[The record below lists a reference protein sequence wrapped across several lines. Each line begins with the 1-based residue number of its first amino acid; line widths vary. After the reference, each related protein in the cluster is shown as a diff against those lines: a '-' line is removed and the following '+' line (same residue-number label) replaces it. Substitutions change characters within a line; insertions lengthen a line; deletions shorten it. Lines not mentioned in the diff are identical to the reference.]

1 MKKLISDLSDKAR
14 RWAFPGYYANAPLA
28 SKPEIDVDEEV
39 PRYPPYEKGLP
50 VYSTERLMRRQ
61 PEMLIK
67 IRQTFSFPD
76 EDYNRIILPVIE
88 RFASYIHLLPS
99 SEHHHHKGAGGA
111 FRHGLEV
118 AFSAG
123 RSSGA
128 HIFMPEGTPL
138 ERKRVEIRWQAAIF
152 FAGLLHDVGKPVT
165 DVEVVNADGSL
176 MWSPY
181 SETISEWANKH
192 GVERY
197 FLRWK
202 RNRGNEHRILG
213 GSIAQSLIPK
223 HVVHW
228 LNEGGSDIN
237 QTLNLY
243 LSGSE
248 KLKHLLVDLVTKADS
263 ASVERDLVAT
273 GHGKIRD
280 PGFGVPVEQ
289 FVLDAM
295 RRLLADGTWKINEPG
310 ARVWVVSDGVTDGVF
325 VVWKK
330 AVEDIIELLQTDRI
344 QGIPR
349 NPDTLA
355 DVMVER
361 DLAVSKKLGNQ
372 VYRYWPVCPDAL
384 TNNGNPVRLLMLR
397 LQAPSLLFSEPPPYV
412 GAQID
417 PAPAPP
423 QPSGSTGSSTSSP
436 AAALPAAAVQTQGQ
450 VSPAAPKAPP
460 AAGVH
465 CGSCGVVHPNP
476 VSAGAAWT
484 CADCGAVHNALA
496 APAASAAQAAVP
508 AASVIQPVQGPV
520 ASNSTVSKPIVQAP
534 GGKANVPGVT
544 VSKPVVGA
552 PPKSTPKVTTGK
564 APLQPGTRR
573 SPQDDGFWHTTGD
586 EEASLKPRS
595 GAADAVSNAE
605 PPPPAKPPATS
616 SKTAAVAPTARS
628 ELFGKGKAGR
638 LLVAMAED
646 IAGGRANWGESLAQ
660 VDEHLM
666 AKMPEGFVPYLRF
679 ELTDGEPDA
688 QPVELASLLRDA
700 GWIVKDHPDAVTSIR
715 VIAGIKGVVIRKD
728 IAALVEAVAGD
739 GSRPEIEQQ
748 PAPATQP
755 SQQGSSVDKSA
766 LRPMQTTG
774 GPANNNRGGFV
785 GAGTRKDT
793 TTLVEAIAGD
803 GSRSVI
809 EPQPESAALSS
820 LHGSKDEQNA
830 PRPMQTTRGS
840 PDIEAGSKPGVER
853 SQDKPPLFHKAEQ
866 KKGYTQS
873 IEDKRTLIAK
883 EFLAW
888 CRSSPCPDL
897 ITDHGD
903 WRIVPAHVLEAAAK
917 KRQIGVG
924 NFRPAFESLAGVQR
938 TDNDYMI
945 TTQEPSG
952 G

>member
-192 GVERY
+192 GIERY

-228 LNEGGSDIN
+228 LNEGGSEIN

-248 KLKHLLVDLVTKADS
+248 KLKHLLVDLVTKADA

-355 DVMVER
+355 DVMIER

-372 VYRYWPVCPDAL
+372 VYRLWPVCPDAL
-384 TNNGNPVRLLMLR
+384 TNNGSPVRLLMLR
-397 LQAPSLLFSEPPPYV
+397 LQAPSLLFAEPPPYV

-423 QPSGSTGSSTSSP
+423 QPAGTAGLPPSMPATAAQAPAPRSP
-436 AAALPAAAVQTQGQ
+436 AQ
-450 VSPAAPKAPP
+450 VSPAAPKAPSVSS
-460 AAGVH
+460 VH
-465 CGSCGVVHPNP
+465 CATCGVVHPHP
-476 VSAGAAWT
+476 VPAGTAWT
-484 CADCGAVHNALA
+484 CADCGGVHNAP
-496 APAASAAQAAVP
+496 PASTAQAAVP
-508 AASVIQPVQGPV
+508 AASVIQPAHGPV
-520 ASNSTVSKPIVQAP
+520 GSNITVSKPNVQAQ
-534 GGKANVPGVT
+534 GGKINVPGVT

-552 PPKSTPKVTTGK
+552 PPKSMPKVTTGK
-564 APLQPGTRR
+564 APLQPGARR
-573 SPQDDGFWHTTGD
+573 SPQDDGFWHATGD
-586 EEASLKPRS
+586 EVASLKPRA
-595 GAADAVSNAE
+595 GATDAVNNAE
-605 PPPPAKPPATS
+605 PPSPPAKPPATK
-616 SKTAAVAPTARS
+616 SKTSAVAPAARS

-666 AKMPEGFVPYLRF
+666 AKMPEGFVPYRRF
-679 ELTDGEPDA
+679 ERADGDPDA

-715 VIAGIKGVVIRKD
+715 VVAGIKGVVIRKD
-728 IAALVEAVAGD
+728 VAALVEAVAGD
-739 GSRPEIEQQ
+739 GSRPEIEQP
-748 PAPATQP
+748 PAPAAQP
-755 SQQGSSVDKSA
+755 SRQGSSADKNTVHP
-766 LRPMQTTG
+766 LQTTG
-774 GPANNNRGGFV
+774 RAANKSRGGSV
-785 GAGTRKDT
+785 GAVTRKDT
-793 TTLVEAIAGD
+793 AGLVAEIAGD
-803 GSRSVI
+803 AGRPMSEQHSEPSGQPAGKDSMPHQSVQRRTQTTSPPPTVGTVVKPVVQGD
-809 EPQPESAALSS
+809 ERRLPLA
-820 LHGSKDEQNA
+820 HKVEQNKKTMPKGDDPA
-830 PRPMQTTRGS
+830 
-840 PDIEAGSKPGVER
+840 
-853 SQDKPPLFHKAEQ
+853 KAAAE
-866 KKGYTQS
+866 K
-873 IEDKRTLIAK
+873 
-883 EFLAW
+883 FLAW
-888 CRSSPCPDL
+888 CRSTPCPEL
-897 ITDHGD
+897 VLDHGD
-903 WRIVPAHVLEAAAK
+903 WRIVPLRLLDGSVRNHGIELSLVHS
-917 KRQIGVG
+917 
-924 NFRPAFESLAGVQR
+924 AFENLKGVQR
-938 TDNDYMI
+938 NDSEYMI
-945 TTQEPSG
+945 TTQEPNG

>member
-1 MKKLISDLSDKAR
+1 MKKWISALSNNAL

-61 PEMLIK
+61 PEMLVK

-76 EDYNRIILPVIE
+76 EDYNRIIMPVIE

-192 GVERY
+192 GIERY

-223 HVVHW
+223 NVVHW

-330 AVEDIIELLQTDRI
+330 AVDDIIELLQTDRI

-349 NPDTLA
+349 NPETLA
-355 DVMVER
+355 DVMIER

-423 QPSGSTGSSTSSP
+423 QPSGSTGLPTSSP
-436 AAALPAAAVQTQGQ
+436 AAAAQTQAQ
-450 VSPAAPKAPP
+450 VSL

-465 CGSCGVVHPNP
+465 CGSCGVVHPHP
-476 VSAGAAWT
+476 VPAGAAWT

-496 APAASAAQAAVP
+496 TPPASAAQAAVL
-508 AASVIQPVQGPV
+508 AASVIQPAQGPV
-520 ASNSTVSKPIVQAP
+520 ASNITVSKPNVQAQ
-534 GGKANVPGVT
+534 GGKAKVPGVT
-544 VSKPVVGA
+544 VNKPVVGA

-573 SPQDDGFWHTTGD
+573 SPQDDGFWHATGD
-586 EEASLKPRS
+586 EEASLEPRV
-595 GAADAVSNAE
+595 GAADAVNNAE
-605 PPPPAKPPATS
+605 PSSPPAKPPAAS

-646 IAGGRANWGESLAQ
+646 IAGGRSNWGECLAQ

-700 GWIVKDHPDAVTSIR
+700 GWIVKEHPDAVTSIR

-739 GSRPEIEQQ
+739 GSCPEIEQQ
-748 PAPATQP
+748 PAPAAQP
-755 SQQGSSVDKSA
+755 SRQGSSADKNTVHP
-766 LRPMQTTG
+766 LQTTG
-774 GPANNNRGGFV
+774 RAANNSRGGSV
-785 GAGTRKDT
+785 GAVTRKDT
-793 TTLVEAIAGD
+793 AGLVAEIAGD
-803 GSRSVI
+803 AGRPMSEQQS
-809 EPQPESAALSS
+809 EPSGQPA
-820 LHGSKDEQNA
+820 GKDSMPHQSGQRRTQTTSPPPTVGTVVKPVVQRDERRPPLAHKVEQNKKTMPKDDDPA
-830 PRPMQTTRGS
+830 
-840 PDIEAGSKPGVER
+840 
-853 SQDKPPLFHKAEQ
+853 KAAAE
-866 KKGYTQS
+866 K
-873 IEDKRTLIAK
+873 
-883 EFLAW
+883 FLAW
-888 CRSSPCPDL
+888 CRSTPCPEL
-897 ITDHGD
+897 VLDHGD
-903 WRIVPAHVLEAAAK
+903 WRIVPLRLLDGSVRNHGIELSLVHS
-917 KRQIGVG
+917 
-924 NFRPAFESLAGVQR
+924 AFENLNGVQR
-938 TDNDYMI
+938 NDSEYMI
-945 TTQEPSG
+945 TTQEPNG

>member
-1 MKKLISDLSDKAR
+1 MKKLISDLSDRAL

-138 ERKRVEIRWQAAIF
+138 ERKGVEIRWQAAIF

-192 GVERY
+192 GIERY

-355 DVMVER
+355 DVMIER

-372 VYRYWPVCPDAL
+372 VYRYWPVCPDVL
-384 TNNGNPVRLLMLR
+384 TNNGSPVRLLMLR
-397 LQAPSLLFSEPPPYV
+397 LQAPSLLFAEPPPYV

-417 PAPAPP
+417 PAPAPS
-423 QPSGSTGSSTSSP
+423 QPAGTAGLPPSMPATAAQAPVPRSP
-436 AAALPAAAVQTQGQ
+436 AQ
-450 VSPAAPKAPP
+450 VSPAAPKAPS
-460 AAGVH
+460 ASGVH
-465 CGSCGVVHPNP
+465 CATCGVVQPHPVP
-476 VSAGAAWT
+476 VGTAWT
-484 CADCGAVHNALA
+484 CADCGGVHNAP
-496 APAASAAQAAVP
+496 PASTAQAAVP
-508 AASVIQPVQGPV
+508 AASVIQPAQGPV
-520 ASNSTVSKPIVQAP
+520 ASNITVSKPNVQAQ
-534 GGKANVPGVT
+534 GGKVNVPSVT
-544 VSKPVVGA
+544 VKKPEGGVL
-552 PPKSTPKVTTGK
+552 PKSAPKVTTGK
-564 APLQPGTRR
+564 APLQPGIRR
-573 SPQDDGFWHTTGD
+573 SPQDDGFWHTTEH
-586 EEASLKPRS
+586 EEASLRPRA
-595 GAADAVSNAE
+595 GTAEAVNDAE
-605 PPPPAKPPATS
+605 PPSPPATPPATNA
-616 SKTAAVAPTARS
+616 KTAAVASAARS
-628 ELFGKGKAGR
+628 ELLGMGQAGR

-646 IAGGRANWGESLAQ
+646 IAGGRSNWGECLVQ
-660 VDEHLM
+660 LDEHLM
-666 AKMPEGFVPYLRF
+666 AKMPEGFVPYRRF
-679 ELTDGEPDA
+679 ARTDGEPDA
-688 QPVELASLLRDA
+688 QPIELATLLRDA
-700 GWIVKDHPDAVTSIR
+700 GWIVKEHRDAVTSMR
-715 VIAGIKGVVIRKD
+715 VIAGIRGVVIRRD

-739 GSRPEIEQQ
+739 GSRPDPQQQAELEVGPSRQSTKPEQST
-748 PAPATQP
+748 P
-755 SQQGSSVDKSA
+755 
-766 LRPMQTTG
+766 RPTQTTG
-774 GPANNNRGGFV
+774 RSSNREL
-785 GAGTRKDT
+785 AGTAGVAIQQGT
-793 TTLVEAIAGD
+793 VALAEAVAGD
-803 GSRSVI
+803 GRRPVI
-809 EPQPESAALSS
+809 KQQPQTAAQSS
-820 LHGSKDEQNA
+820 LHGNKPERSA
-830 PRPMQTTRGS
+830 LRPMQTTRGS
-840 PDIEAGSKPGVER
+840 PDIEASSEPVVAR
-853 SQDKPPLFHKAEQ
+853 SQANPSLSHKVEEH
-866 KKGYTQS
+866 KKSSARG
-873 IEDKRTLIAK
+873 EDRIAK
-883 EFLAW
+883 IAAEFLSW
-888 CRSSPCPDL
+888 CRSTPSPDQ
-897 ITDHGD
+897 IIDHGD
-903 WRIVPAHVLEAAAK
+903 WRIVPFPVLEAAAK
-917 KRQIGVG
+917 KRKVGIG

-945 TTQEPSG
+945 TTQEPNG

>member
-1 MKKLISDLSDKAR
+1 MKKWISALSNNAL

-76 EDYNRIILPVIE
+76 EDYNRIIMPVIE

-192 GVERY
+192 GIERY

-223 HVVHW
+223 NVVHW

-273 GHGKIRD
+273 GHGKVRD

-423 QPSGSTGSSTSSP
+423 QPSGSTGSPTSSP
-436 AAALPAAAVQTQGQ
+436 AAAAQTQAQ
-450 VSPAAPKAPP
+450 VSL

-465 CGSCGVVHPNP
+465 CGSCGVVHPHP
-476 VSAGAAWT
+476 VPAGAAWT

-496 APAASAAQAAVP
+496 APPASAAQAAVLV
-508 AASVIQPVQGPV
+508 ASVIQPAQGPV
-520 ASNSTVSKPIVQAP
+520 ASNITVSKPNVQAQ
-534 GGKANVPGVT
+534 GGKAKVPGVT
-544 VSKPVVGA
+544 VNKPVVGA

-564 APLQPGTRR
+564 APLQPGTGR
-573 SPQDDGFWHTTGD
+573 SPQDDGFWHATGD
-586 EEASLKPRS
+586 EEASLEPRV
-595 GAADAVSNAE
+595 GAADAVNNAE
-605 PPPPAKPPATS
+605 PSSPPAKPPAAS

-646 IAGGRANWGESLAQ
+646 IAGGRSNWGECLAQ

-700 GWIVKDHPDAVTSIR
+700 GWIVKEHPDAVTSIR

-739 GSRPEIEQQ
+739 GSRPETEQQ
-748 PAPATQP
+748 PVPAAKP
-755 SQQGSSVDKSA
+755 SRQGSNAEMSTP
-766 LRPMQTTG
+766 RPMQTTG
-774 GPANNNRGGFV
+774 GPANNNRDGSV
-785 GAGTRKDT
+785 GAGTQKDT
-793 TTLVEAIAGD
+793 AALVEAVAGD

-809 EPQPESAALSS
+809 EQQPESAALSS
-820 LHGSKDEQNA
+820 LHGSNPDQSA
-830 PRPMQTTRGS
+830 PRPMQTTCGS
-840 PDIEAGSKPGVER
+840 PGIEAGTKPVVVR
-853 SQDKPPLFHKAEQ
+853 CQTKQLPSHKGELNKKVPEQ
-866 KKGYTQS
+866 PVDRITK
-873 IEDKRTLIAK
+873 IAA
-883 EFLAW
+883 EFLSW
-888 CRSSPCPDL
+888 CRSTPCPEA
-897 ITDHGD
+897 IIDHGD
-903 WRIVPAHVLEAAAK
+903 WRIVPAHVLESAAK
-917 KRQIGVG
+917 KRKIGVG
-924 NFRPAFESLAGVQR
+924 ILRPAFESLTGVQR
-938 TDNDYMI
+938 TDSDYMI
-945 TTQEPSG
+945 TTQEPNG